1 MDGMVDGSFISSPR
15 WSFFLMKS
23 LPRQV
28 DTDRLE
34 LGRRKLGRDCGEFR
48 RWGKK
53 KRLKNYC
60 AWKSWETVE
69 IIWESWT
76 RGGRNFE
83 SNVFWRRIGGKHRE
97 EYLYGKKNIC
107 FDTVHTEDLC
117 IRRAEI
123 KFPLLIDTIHDQ
135 IHQTTS
141 FLSNLLEITLKQK
154 TWDNF

>member
-53 KRLKNYC
+53 KKIKKLLRLEKLRHSGDNLRKLNEGRKKLRIECILKKNWGK
-60 AWKSWETVE
+60 AS
-69 IIWESWT
+69 
-76 RGGRNFE
+76 
-83 SNVFWRRIGGKHRE
+83 RRIFVWKE
-97 EYLYGKKNIC
+97 EYLFRYCTHWGSVYSKSWNKISSINWH
-107 FDTVHTEDLC
+107 DSRPNPSNHLL
-117 IRRAEI
+117 
-123 KFPLLIDTIHDQ
+123 PLQLTR
-135 IHQTTS
+135 
-141 FLSNLLEITLKQK
+141 
-154 TWDNF
+154 DNFEAKDLR